1 VRICLCHPAENIDE
15 KVVTE
20 MQCNLTNAA
29 DGKFTAERKALFI
42 SGAFSKY
49 TGFGKMSAFR
59 FTERN
64 LNYKKLR
71 TFLSAGKTGAFGK
84 NPEQLFTDIFIGRK
98 DIYCC

>member
-1 VRICLCHPAENIDE
+1 MRICLCHPAENIDE

-49 TGFGKMSAFR
+49 TGFGKMQCISVYR
-59 FTERN
+59 TEPN
-64 LNYKKLR
+64 R
-71 TFLSAGKTGAFGK
+71 TKV
-84 NPEQLFTDIFIGRK
+84 
-98 DIYCC
+98 